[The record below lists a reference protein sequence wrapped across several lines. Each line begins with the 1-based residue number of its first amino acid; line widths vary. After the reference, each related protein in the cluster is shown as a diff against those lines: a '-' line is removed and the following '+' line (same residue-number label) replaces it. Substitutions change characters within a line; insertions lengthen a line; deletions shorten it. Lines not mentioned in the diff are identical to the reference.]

1 MVTIR
6 LKRLGRKKTP
16 FYRIVVVERRQSR
29 AGRVLET
36 LGHYDPLPATPAVEL
51 DRERATYW
59 ISKGAGVSPTVRTLL
74 ATRQA

>member
-29 AGRVLET
+29 AGKVLEI
-36 LGHYDPLPATPAVEL
+36 LGHYDPPLPSSSIASAPRTGSP
-51 DRERATYW
+51 REPSCPR
-59 ISKGAGVSPTVRTLL
+59 P
-74 ATRQA
+74 